1 MSVVRRRCR
10 SREGRPQFLGGSV
23 NTDSTYYRGSSA
35 PEILLL
41 GTNWKMNKTICESL
55 QYMRDLLELIDRIPD
70 AECVQLFVIPPH
82 TAIGA
87 VKEAAGRRL
96 WVGAQNM
103 HWAAE
108 GAYTGEISAAM
119 LKELGVD
126 LVELG
131 HSERRQYFN
140 ETDSLVNRKVL
151 RALEF
156 GIRPLVCVGESS
168 EERDAGVG
176 PEAVIRQAGIAL
188 HGVSADDASRLIVAY
203 EPYWSIGTAGI
214 PASADYVR
222 PVCSRL
228 REALGRLFGP
238 EAAACIPLLYG
249 GSVSL
254 ENAPDLLN
262 CGGVDGLFVG
272 RAAWQPSGFAAL
284 IQMAIRRAQAL
295 GMVTRGK
302 TGTAPNA

>member
-1 MSVVRRRCR
+1 
-10 SREGRPQFLGGSV
+10 
-23 NTDSTYYRGSSA
+23 
-35 PEILLL
+35 
-41 GTNWKMNKTICESL
+41 
-55 QYMRDLLELIDRIPD
+55 
-70 AECVQLFVIPPH
+70 
-82 TAIGA
+82 
-87 VKEAAGRRL
+87 
-96 WVGAQNM
+96 
-103 HWAAE
+103 
-108 GAYTGEISAAM
+108 
-119 LKELGVD
+119 
-126 LVELG
+126 
-131 HSERRQYFN
+131 
-140 ETDSLVNRKVL
+140 
-151 RALEF
+151 
-156 GIRPLVCVGESS
+156 VGESS

>member
-1 MSVVRRRCR
+1 
-10 SREGRPQFLGGSV
+10 
-23 NTDSTYYRGSSA
+23 
-35 PEILLL
+35 LLL
-41 GTNWKMNKTICESL
+41 GTNWKMNKTIRESL
-55 QYMRDLLELIDRIPD
+55 QYIHDILELMDRIPD

-82 TAIGA
+82 TAISP
-87 VKEAAGRRL
+87 VKEAVGQRL

-108 GAYTGEISAAM
+108 GAYTGEISAPM

-140 ETDSLVNRKVL
+140 ETDSQVNRKVL
-151 RALEF
+151 TALEY

-188 HGVSADDASRLIVAY
+188 HGVSDSDAMRLIVAY
-203 EPYWSIGTAGI
+203 EPYWSIGTAGV

-222 PVCSRL
+222 SVCSRL
-228 REALGRLFGP
+228 REALGRFFGP
-238 EAAACIPLLYG
+238 QVAACIPLLYG

-254 ENAPDLLN
+254 ENACDLLN
-262 CGGVDGLFVG
+262 SGGVDGLFVG
-272 RAAWQPSGFAAL
+272 RTAWQPSGFAAL
-284 IQMAIRRAQAL
+284 MQMAIRRSRAL
-295 GMVTRGK
+295 GMLAHGMA
-302 TGTAPNA
+302 GTAPNA